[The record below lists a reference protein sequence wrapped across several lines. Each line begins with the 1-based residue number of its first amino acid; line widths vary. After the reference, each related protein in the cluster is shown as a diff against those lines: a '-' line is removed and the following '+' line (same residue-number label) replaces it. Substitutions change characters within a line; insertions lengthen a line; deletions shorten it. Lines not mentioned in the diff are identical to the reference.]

1 MSIEDA
7 LQRIRGR
14 YADHLHSHRTH
25 LSALVQDAL
34 DAADPEPAIT
44 EIRFR
49 AHKISGTAATLG
61 FRALGETAAFCE
73 QSADACLASKVQ
85 VGPVLTAADHLI
97 VRIDEAIQAIG

>member
-14 YADHLHSHRTH
+14 YADHLQDHRAQLT
-25 LSALVQDAL
+25 ALVQDAL
-34 DAADPEPAIT
+34 DGADPAPAIT

-61 FRALGETAAFCE
+61 FQALGETAARCE
-73 QSADACLASKVQ
+73 QSADACLASNASVE
-85 VGPVLTAADHLI
+85 PVLTAADHLI
-97 VRIDEAIQAIG
+97 GRIDEAIKAIG